1 MSFPYIDLGTRFP
14 KQFSLS
20 KDCLLIYAYVGGFS
34 YRLILKN
41 TEVSLEDS
49 ASTVEVELNGD
60 RLLDAVS
67 ELALAVNAYSARA
80 HRSTTI
86 VFAVTAKL
94 RYLENRI
101 AEALSALDFADSVTP
116 MPRKELFYRVERE
129 LSGTATPTQILFC
142 GEKETSLFSDGRE
155 VELPKSRTGGNGF
168 EDYILSFVVNEYEK
182 AAHYYAQVPRLYAIF
197 RAYSYFSREDTRKD
211 RNRIYPLNWEKPAL
225 LPTTAEDDMGSPVP
239 YRLLNAEERIKVDR
253 RFRAFYSTPK
263 RGKTHGKA
271 ISIAHAATVYEHMV
285 APIRN
290 ETLTSL
296 MLTGAYADFPL
307 LWDFLSSHP
316 QSPEIS
322 FVDEATLVFFGML
335 LAVKAR
341 IEHTTLCL
349 IDANG
354 EELLLFGDD
363 ESADERKV
371 AFMVTLRRKIPSA
384 EWLRDRPYVP
394 YRMRQ
399 RVVRCENGVYA
410 EVEDQINAD
419 LKDRF
424 YHKDENGDYILAIHG
439 EPIPGGEGEEP
450 LYESVKLGVTAT
462 PDGFAWHVL
471 TSYMEDI
478 T

>member
-363 ESADERKV
+363 VFRAVFRRCKNDIGNLIIETGQHTIDQVFMRFQFLRCLNQGILNIFNQGVLLVVIGRNQFQQVMPCSHDTV
-371 AFMVTLRRKIPSA
+371 AFPAA
-384 EWLRDRPYVP
+384 ESP
-394 YRMRQ
+394 
-399 RVVRCENGVYA
+399 
-410 EVEDQINAD
+410 
-419 LKDRF
+419 
-424 YHKDENGDYILAIHG
+424 
-439 EPIPGGEGEEP
+439 EPCR
-450 LYESVKLGVTAT
+450 TA
-462 PDGFAWHVL
+462 GKYSHL
-471 TSYMEDI
+471 
-478 T
+478 

>member
-1 MSFPYIDLGTRFP
+1 MSFSYIDLGTRFP

-34 YRLILKN
+34 YRLMLKN
-41 TEVSLEDS
+41 TEVSLEES
-49 ASTVEVELNGD
+49 AATVEVEVNGD
-60 RLLDAVS
+60 SLLDAVS

-86 VFAVTAKL
+86 VFAVTTKL
-94 RYLENRI
+94 RYLEKRI
-101 AEALSALDFADSVTP
+101 AEALSTLDFADSVSP
-116 MPRKELFYRVERE
+116 LSRKELFYRAERE
-129 LSGTATPTQILFC
+129 LSDAMPTQILFC

-182 AAHYYAQVPRLYAIF
+182 AAHYYAQVPRLYTIF

-225 LPTTAEDDMGSPVP
+225 LPATGEDDVGRPVP

-253 RFRAFYSTPK
+253 RFCAFYSTPK
-263 RGKTHGKA
+263 RGKNRGKP
-271 ISIAHAATVYEHMV
+271 ISIAHAATVYERMV

-290 ETLTSL
+290 EALTSL

-335 LAVKAR
+335 LAVKDR

-354 EELLLFGDD
+354 EELLLFGDED
-363 ESADERKV
+363 SEDERKV
-371 AFMVTLRRKIPSA
+371 AFAVTLRKKIPSA
-384 EWLRDRPYVP
+384 EWTRERPYVP

-399 RVVRCENGVYA
+399 RVVHCENGVYA
-410 EVEDQINAD
+410 EAEELTNGD
-419 LKDRF
+419 LKDLF
-424 YHKDENGDYILAIHG
+424 YQKDENGDYILSIHG
-439 EPIPGGEGEEP
+439 EPILAGEGEEP
-450 LYESVKLGVTAT
+450 LYEIVKLGVTAT

-471 TSYMEDI
+471 QA
-478 T
+478 